1 MFSGYFFKDN
11 AAIVSYSLYFLSI
24 VIIILSSVIMKKIE
38 IENEQSSFISEL
50 PDYRLP
56 SIKYIVR
63 AVFDKT
69 TAFIKRAGTTILFA
83 SIIIW
88 FLMSFSTKLKY
99 GVEIESS
106 ILAYIGKKISWIFYP
121 VIGKN
126 SWEAAVSAIQGLL
139 AKEQVISSISI
150 ISGFD
155 IFTKASAYS
164 FVVFNLF
171 SAPCFA
177 AIAAMKQ
184 ELGSLKNTIIA
195 ITYQTIIAWLL
206 SSIIYQVFL
215 LIF

>member
-24 VIIILSSVIMKKIE
+24 VIIILSSAIMKKIE

-63 AVFDKT
+63 SVFDKT

-150 ISGFD
+150 ISGLD